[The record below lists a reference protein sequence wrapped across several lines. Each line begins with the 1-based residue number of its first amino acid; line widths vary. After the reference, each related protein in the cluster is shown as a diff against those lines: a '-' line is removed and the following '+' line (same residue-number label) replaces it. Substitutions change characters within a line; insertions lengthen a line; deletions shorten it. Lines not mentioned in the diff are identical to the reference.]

1 MADVVVS
8 LFSLVLLCMA
18 AGAQGRKTLRLGH
31 QWLTSY
37 PVIDDNVDG
46 ICKTMV
52 ETQGYTCEEHKVTT
66 QDGYILSLQRMP
78 AGRSG
83 KKADQPPVLLQ
94 HGIFSDAS
102 TWLVNSP
109 DESLG
114 FILADNGFDVW
125 LANVRGTKYS
135 NGHKSLD
142 TNDQAYWDWSWD
154 ELADYDLSAFV
165 QYVYNYTGQ
174 TMHYAGHSLGT
185 LMALAALSQGQGLNM
200 LRSAS
205 LLCPIAHMN
214 QISSL
219 VTKIAADTFIAND
232 MYWLGIR
239 EFNPNGRGGAASNFV
254 ENICNKLNLNCSNLM
269 SLVTGPNCCLN
280 SSMTDVSSEP
290 TATKN
295 LIHLS
300 QMIKTGKIAKY
311 DYGDE
316 GDNMKH
322 YGQAV
327 PPLYDMTAI
336 PNEFPLFVTY
346 GGQDLLSDVNDVQV
360 LLNDLQH
367 HDGNKLVVL
376 FKEDYAHLDFVR
388 AVNANQI
395 IYDPIIAFYKA
406 N

>member
-1 MADVVVS
+1 MANVVVS
-8 LFSLVLLCMA
+8 LFSLLLCMA

-37 PVIDDNVDG
+37 PVIDDDVDG

-52 ETQGYTCEEHKVTT
+52 ETQGYTCEEHKVYTCYRSVESTWQVTT

-83 KKADQPPVLLQ
+83 KKADKPPVLLQ

-109 DESLG
+109 DESFG
-114 FILADNGFDVW
+114 FILADNGYDVW

-154 ELADYDLSAFV
+154 ELANYDLSAFV

-185 LMALAALSQGQGLNM
+185 LMALAALSQGERLKM

-214 QISSL
+214 HISSL
-219 VTKIAADTFIAND
+219 VTKIAADTFIAN
-232 MYWLGIR
+232 
-239 EFNPNGRGGAASNFV
+239 
-254 ENICNKLNLNCSNLM
+254 
-269 SLVTGPNCCLN
+269 
-280 SSMTDVSSEP
+280 
-290 TATKN
+290 
-295 LIHLS
+295 
-300 QMIKTGKIAKY
+300 
-311 DYGDE
+311 
-316 GDNMKH
+316 
-322 YGQAV
+322 
-327 PPLYDMTAI
+327 
-336 PNEFPLFVTY
+336 
-346 GGQDLLSDVNDVQV
+346 
-360 LLNDLQH
+360 
-367 HDGNKLVVL
+367 
-376 FKEDYAHLDFVR
+376 VR
-388 AVNANQI
+388 
-395 IYDPIIAFYKA
+395 DRRR
-406 N
+406 